1 MKQLRKS
8 SQTPVHHRIDGIV
21 DDMTTSEVFRNKLSL
36 TLNKYASH
44 PFNPTSLTQDLDSS
58 IYHTFSSDTVFEAI
72 QHLKRNKKD
81 DSNLVS
87 NHFIIAAPVIAEP
100 LANLFSVLLRHG
112 FLPAQLVNCVLVP
125 IPKPG
130 KPPSSSD
137 SYRPIALAS
146 TLSKILEW
154 CILMD
159 FSQYFVTSDLQ
170 FGFKTDSS
178 TSLCTGVLKQ
188 VVAKYIYNGSPV
200 FACFLD
206 ASKAFDLVRHDIL
219 FDLLLSR
226 GLPSPVVRL
235 LSSWYSTQNLSVRWG
250 RASST
255 PFTVSNGVRQ
265 GGVLSPVLFS
275 IYLDELLM
283 KLESLGVGCFWNNHF
298 AGALAYADD
307 IVLLAPSAS
316 ALRILL
322 ASCESHGSRLGL
334 QFNPLKTQLINFRL
348 GVSGSN
354 SIFSFCGSTL
364 QFSPT
369 VLHLGNKLSYDLC
382 DDQDILLKSRY
393 LSRAAN
399 SLFSTFPK
407 VGPIPLSYLFSSY
420 CLALYGCELWNL
432 SSPGLKAIEVT
443 FNKCL
448 RRIWGL
454 PPRTHT
460 GILHCCAGFQSIYNS
475 RRKRDRTIGLDHRN
489 RFI

>member
-1 MKQLRKS
+1 MWR
-8 SQTPVHHRIDGIV
+8 R
-21 DDMTTSEVFRNKLSL
+21 SER
-36 TLNKYASH
+36 
-44 PFNPTSLTQDLDSS
+44 SS

-283 KLESLGVGCFWNNHF
+283 KLESLGVGCFWNE
-298 AGALAYADD
+298 A
-307 IVLLAPSAS
+307 
-316 ALRILL
+316 
-322 ASCESHGSRLGL
+322 
-334 QFNPLKTQLINFRL
+334 
-348 GVSGSN
+348 
-354 SIFSFCGSTL
+354 
-364 QFSPT
+364 
-369 VLHLGNKLSYDLC
+369 
-382 DDQDILLKSRY
+382 
-393 LSRAAN
+393 
-399 SLFSTFPK
+399 PK
-407 VGPIPLSYLFSSY
+407 VLMPRCIIVD
-420 CLALYGCELWNL
+420 AEL
-432 SSPGLKAIEVT
+432 
-443 FNKCL
+443 
-448 RRIWGL
+448 
-454 PPRTHT
+454 
-460 GILHCCAGFQSIYNS
+460 
-475 RRKRDRTIGLDHRN
+475 
-489 RFI
+489 